1 MTGNALEDIAKTSIW
16 TLRARSEEHL
26 QPHALFR
33 DEQAIEWS
41 RQIPWPSELDEW
53 YTHRAQTGV
62 CIRTKVFDDLVQK
75 HIETMNHPLV
85 VELGCGL
92 SSRYHRIGTGCT
104 QWIDF
109 DLPDVI
115 RTRRELDPETEEHR
129 YLAGSLLDYSWLQ
142 KINQEHQGGVILV
155 AEGLLMY
162 FEPEQVLQT
171 IEEMKQHFPGA
182 IFIFDT
188 LGKKAKQ
195 IGEKFTL
202 RANAPLKWVV
212 KNKRNVHALPLKIF
226 NVTSL
231 FEHYKQRLGIA
242 RLMYWVPAVRN
253 MNLFVES
260 QLV

>member
-1 MTGNALEDIAKTSIW
+1 MTRNALKDIAKTSIW

-33 DEQAIEWS
+33 DEQAIEWNK
-41 RQIPWPSELDEW
+41 QIPWPNELDEW

-75 HIETMNHPLV
+75 HIESMNHPLV

-92 SSRYHRIGTGCT
+92 SSRYHRIGTGCG

-115 RTRRELDPETEEHR
+115 STRHELDPETEEHR
-129 YLAGSLLDYSWLQ
+129 YLAGSLPDFSWMS
-142 KINQEHQGGVILV
+142 KISEGHHRDIIFV

-162 FEPEQVLQT
+162 FEPEQVLQLVK
-171 IEEMKQHFPGA
+171 EMKQKFPGA

-188 LGKKAKQ
+188 LGRKAKQ
-195 IGEKFTL
+195 LGEKFTL

-212 KNKRNVHALPLKIF
+212 KNKQEVHALPLEI
-226 NVTSL
+226 NRVTSL

-242 RLMYWVPAVRN
+242 RLMYWVPPVRN

-260 QLV
+260 RLQ